1 MSRAPHPTLAH
12 MVRDAEREC
21 IGQCRQG
28 RQSAGACLHPKVCR
42 TFVDEHASAL
52 YSHTHRVTPVQPV
65 DDGPGVLHFIEAI
78 LMRVDVLAMGGIA
91 ACLVAMA
98 IVAAHVIVWMWELA
112 EVAAKAGA
120 L

>member
-1 MSRAPHPTLAH
+1 MIRNPHPTLAH
-12 MVRDAEREC
+12 MVRDAQC
-21 IGQCRQG
+21 AGKCRQG
-28 RQSAGACLHPKVCR
+28 RPSATACLHKTTCGSYL
-42 TFVDEHASAL
+42 TTL
-52 YSHTHRVTPVQPV
+52 HRVTPAAAPV
-65 DDGPGVLHFIEAI
+65 DEGPGVLHFLEAI

-98 IVAAHVIVWMWELA
+98 ILAAHVIVWLIELA